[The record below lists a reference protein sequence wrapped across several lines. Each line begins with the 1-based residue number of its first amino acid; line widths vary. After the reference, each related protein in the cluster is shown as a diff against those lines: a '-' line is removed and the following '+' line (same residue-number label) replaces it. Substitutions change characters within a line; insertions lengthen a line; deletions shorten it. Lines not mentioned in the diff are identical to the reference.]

1 MSILIAGGGI
11 GGLAAA
17 LSLHAAGLREVQ
29 VLEAATEIRQVG
41 VGVNLPPHAVRELTE
56 LGLGEALA
64 QHGIPTSELSYYDRR
79 GKLIW
84 AEPRGVG
91 AGYRWPQYS
100 IHRGRL
106 QQILFD
112 AVVARM
118 GDAVVRTGQRVSG
131 FAPMPGG
138 ARVQVADCSGASPA
152 IDRTIDADL
161 LIGADGIRS
170 AVRQSA
176 DPALGALATNGWM
189 MYRGTTRSGP
199 FLSGSSM
206 VIIGDEH
213 LRVVVYPIEPG
224 VNNWLLVR
232 PAEGATDKSGSDK
245 SGSDGGGSDGG
256 GSDKGG
262 SDGGATAEL
271 GHWNR
276 PVEPRAIAQCVQD
289 WTFDWLDVPA
299 LIAGSDIAW
308 EYPMAD
314 FDPLSQWVFGR
325 AALLGD
331 AAHAMYPFGS
341 NGASQAILDARVL
354 AWQLATQPDIDTAL
368 VAYQAERLPVASAV
382 QLANRRQANDVM
394 AKVSAMVRQDAH
406 AGAQAELKEV
416 EARYK
421 RLAGFDAETL
431 NARAS
436 WSVGGR

>member
-17 LSLHAAGLREVQ
+17 LSLHAAGLHKVQ

-84 AEPRGVG
+84 AEPRGLG

-118 GDAVVRTGQRVSG
+118 GEAVVRTGQRVSG
-131 FAPMPGG
+131 FVPMAAGV
-138 ARVQVADCSGASPA
+138 RVQVADRSGAIPA
-152 IDRTIDADL
+152 TDRTIEADL

-176 DPALGALATNGWM
+176 APALGALATNGWM
-189 MYRGTTRSGP
+189 MYRGTTRSGR

-232 PAEGATDKSGSDK
+232 PAECGTDQGGTDQGGTDGGATGQ
-245 SGSDGGGSDGG
+245 
-256 GSDKGG
+256 
-262 SDGGATAEL
+262 GATAEL
-271 GHWNR
+271 GNWNR
-276 PVEPRAIAQCVQD
+276 SVEPRAIAQCVQD

-299 LIAGSDIAW
+299 MVAGSDIAW

-354 AWQLATQPDIDTAL
+354 AWQLATQPEIDTAL
-368 VAYQAERLPVASAV
+368 TAYQAERLPVASAV

-436 WSVGGR
+436 WSVGRR

>member
-17 LSLHAAGLREVQ
+17 LSLHAAGLHEVQ

-84 AEPRGVG
+84 AEPRGLG

-118 GDAVVRTGQRVSG
+118 GETVVRTGQRVSG
-131 FAPMPGG
+131 FVPMAAGV
-138 ARVQVADCSGASPA
+138 RVQVADRSGAIPA
-152 IDRTIDADL
+152 TDRTIEADL

-176 DPALGALATNGWM
+176 APALGALATNGWM
-189 MYRGTTRSGP
+189 MYRGTTRSGR

-232 PAEGATDKSGSDK
+232 PAECGTDQGGTDGGATGQ
-245 SGSDGGGSDGG
+245 
-256 GSDKGG
+256 
-262 SDGGATAEL
+262 GATAEL
-271 GHWNR
+271 GNWNR
-276 PVEPRAIAQCVQD
+276 SVEPRAIAQCVQE

-299 LIAGSDIAW
+299 MVAGSDIAW
-308 EYPMAD
+308 KYPMAD

-354 AWQLATQPDIDTAL
+354 AWQLATQPEIDTAL
-368 VAYQAERLPVASAV
+368 TAYQAERLPVASAV

-436 WSVGGR
+436 WSVGRR

>member
-17 LSLHAAGLREVQ
+17 LSLHAAGLHEVQ

-84 AEPRGVG
+84 AEPRGLG

-118 GDAVVRTGQRVSG
+118 GETVVRTGQRVSG
-131 FAPMPGG
+131 FVPMAAGV
-138 ARVQVADCSGASPA
+138 RVQVADRSGAIPA
-152 IDRTIDADL
+152 TDRTIEADL

-189 MYRGTTRSGP
+189 MYRGTTRSGR

-232 PAEGATDKSGSDK
+232 PAECGTDQGGTDGVATGQ
-245 SGSDGGGSDGG
+245 
-256 GSDKGG
+256 
-262 SDGGATAEL
+262 GATAEL
-271 GHWNR
+271 GNWNR
-276 PVEPRAIAQCVQD
+276 SVEPRAIAQCVQD

-299 LIAGSDIAW
+299 MVAGSDIAW

-354 AWQLATQPDIDTAL
+354 AWQLATQPEIDTAL
-368 VAYQAERLPVASAV
+368 TAYQAERLPVASAV

-436 WSVGGR
+436 WSVGRR

>member
-17 LSLHAAGLREVQ
+17 LSLHAAGLHEVQ

-84 AEPRGVG
+84 AEPRGLG

-118 GDAVVRTGQRVSG
+118 GEAVVRTGQRVSG
-131 FAPMPGG
+131 FVPMAAGV
-138 ARVQVADCSGASPA
+138 RVQVADRSGASPA
-152 IDRTIDADL
+152 TDRTIEADL

-189 MYRGTTRSGP
+189 MYRGTTRSGR

-232 PAEGATDKSGSDK
+232 PAECGTDQGGTDQGGTDGGATGQ
-245 SGSDGGGSDGG
+245 
-256 GSDKGG
+256 
-262 SDGGATAEL
+262 GATAEL
-271 GHWNR
+271 GNWNR
-276 PVEPRAIAQCVQD
+276 SVEPRAIAQCVQE

-299 LIAGSDIAW
+299 MVAGSDIAW

-354 AWQLATQPDIDTAL
+354 AWQLATQPEIDTAL
-368 VAYQAERLPVASAV
+368 TAYQAERLPVASAV

-436 WSVGGR
+436 WSVGRR

>member
-17 LSLHAAGLREVQ
+17 LSLHAAGLHEVQ

-84 AEPRGVG
+84 AEPRGLG

-118 GDAVVRTGQRVSG
+118 GEAVVRTGQRVSG
-131 FAPMPGG
+131 FVPMAAGV
-138 ARVQVADCSGASPA
+138 RVQVADRSGASPA
-152 IDRTIDADL
+152 TDRTIEADL

-176 DPALGALATNGWM
+176 APALGALATNGWM
-189 MYRGTTRSGP
+189 MYRGTTRSGR

-232 PAEGATDKSGSDK
+232 PAECGTDQGGTDGVATGQ
-245 SGSDGGGSDGG
+245 
-256 GSDKGG
+256 
-262 SDGGATAEL
+262 GATAEL
-271 GHWNR
+271 GNWNR
-276 PVEPRAIAQCVQD
+276 SVEPRAIAQCVQD

-299 LIAGSDIAW
+299 MVAGSDIAW

-354 AWQLATQPDIDTAL
+354 AWQLATQPDMDAAL
-368 VAYQAERLPVASAV
+368 AAYQAERLPVASAV

-436 WSVGGR
+436 WSVGRR

>member
-1 MSILIAGGGI
+1 MNILIAGGGI

-17 LSLHAAGLREVQ
+17 LSLNAAGLHEVQ
-29 VLEAATEIRQVG
+29 VLEAAAEIRQVG

-84 AEPRGVG
+84 AEPRGLG

-118 GDAVVRTGQRVSG
+118 GEAVVRTGQRVSG
-131 FAPMPGG
+131 FVPMAAGV
-138 ARVQVADCSGASPA
+138 RVQVADRSGASSA
-152 IDRTIDADL
+152 TDRTIEADL

-189 MYRGTTRSGP
+189 MYRGTTRSGR

-232 PAEGATDKSGSDK
+232 PAECGTDQGGTDGVATGQ
-245 SGSDGGGSDGG
+245 
-256 GSDKGG
+256 
-262 SDGGATAEL
+262 GATAEL
-271 GHWNR
+271 GNWNR
-276 PVEPRAIAQCVQD
+276 SVEPRAIAQCVQD

-299 LIAGSDIAW
+299 MVAGSDIAW

-354 AWQLATQPDIDTAL
+354 AWQLAVQPDIDAAL

-394 AKVSAMVRQDAH
+394 VKVSAMVRQDEH

>member
-17 LSLHAAGLREVQ
+17 LSLNAAGLHKVQ

-64 QHGIPTSELSYYDRR
+64 HHGIPTSELSYYDRR

-84 AEPRGVG
+84 AEPRGLG

-118 GDAVVRTGQRVSG
+118 GETVVRTGQRVSG
-131 FAPMPGG
+131 FVPMAAGV
-138 ARVQVADCSGASPA
+138 RVQVADRSGASPA
-152 IDRTIDADL
+152 TDRTIEADL

-189 MYRGTTRSGP
+189 MYRGTTRSGR

-224 VNNWLLVR
+224 INNWLLVR
-232 PAEGATDKSGSDK
+232 PAECGTDQGGTEQGGTDGGATGQ
-245 SGSDGGGSDGG
+245 
-256 GSDKGG
+256 
-262 SDGGATAEL
+262 GATAEL
-271 GHWNR
+271 GNWNR
-276 PVEPRAIAQCVQD
+276 SVEPRAIAQCVQD

-299 LIAGSDIAW
+299 MVAGSDIAW

-354 AWQLATQPDIDTAL
+354 AWQLAVQPDIDAAL

>member
-1 MSILIAGGGI
+1 MNILIAGGGI

-17 LSLHAAGLREVQ
+17 LSLHAAGLRQVQ
-29 VLEAATEIRQVG
+29 VLEAAAKIRQVG

-64 QHGIPTSELSYYDRR
+64 QHGIPTSELAYYDRR

-100 IHRGRL
+100 IHRGTL

-112 AVVARM
+112 AVVARL
-118 GDAVVRTGQRVSG
+118 GETVVRTGQRVSG
-131 FAPMPGG
+131 FVPMPGG
-138 ARVQVADCSGASPA
+138 ARVQVADRSGTSPA
-152 IDRTIDADL
+152 TDRTIEADL

-189 MYRGTTRSGP
+189 MYRGITRSGP

-232 PAEGATDKSGSDK
+232 PAEGGTDQ
-245 SGSDGGGSDGG
+245 
-256 GSDKGG
+256 
-262 SDGGATAEL
+262 GAANQNASETL
-271 GHWNR
+271 GNWNR
-276 PVEPRAIAQCVQD
+276 PVEPRAIAQCVHD
-289 WTFDWLDVPA
+289 WSFDWLDVPA
-299 LIAGSDIAW
+299 LVAGSDIAW

-354 AWQLATQPDIDTAL
+354 AWQLATQPAIDAGL
-368 VAYQAERLPVASAV
+368 AAYQAERLPVASAV

-431 NARAS
+431 NTRAS

>member
-17 LSLHAAGLREVQ
+17 LSLHAAGLHEVQ

-84 AEPRGVG
+84 AEPRGLG

-118 GDAVVRTGQRVSG
+118 GEAVVRTGQRVSG
-131 FAPMPGG
+131 FVPMAAGV
-138 ARVQVADCSGASPA
+138 RVQVADRSGASPA
-152 IDRTIDADL
+152 TDRTIEADL

-189 MYRGTTRSGP
+189 MYRGTTRSGR

-232 PAEGATDKSGSDK
+232 PAECGTDQGGTDQGGTDGGATGQ
-245 SGSDGGGSDGG
+245 
-256 GSDKGG
+256 
-262 SDGGATAEL
+262 GATAEL
-271 GHWNR
+271 GNWNR
-276 PVEPRAIAQCVQD
+276 SVEPRAIAQCVHD

-299 LIAGSDIAW
+299 MVAGSDIAW

-354 AWQLATQPDIDTAL
+354 AWQLATQPEIDTAL
-368 VAYQAERLPVASAV
+368 TAYQAERLPVASAV

>member
-17 LSLHAAGLREVQ
+17 LSLHAAGLHEVQ

-84 AEPRGVG
+84 AEPRGLG

-118 GDAVVRTGQRVSG
+118 GEAVVRTGQRVSG
-131 FAPMPGG
+131 FVPMAAGV
-138 ARVQVADCSGASPA
+138 RVQVADRSGAIPA
-152 IDRTIDADL
+152 TDRTIEADL

-176 DPALGALATNGWM
+176 APALGALATNGWM
-189 MYRGTTRSGP
+189 MYRGTTRSGR

-232 PAEGATDKSGSDK
+232 PAECGTDQGGTDGVATGQ
-245 SGSDGGGSDGG
+245 
-256 GSDKGG
+256 
-262 SDGGATAEL
+262 GATAEL
-271 GHWNR
+271 GNWNR
-276 PVEPRAIAQCVQD
+276 SVEPRAIAQCVQD

-299 LIAGSDIAW
+299 MVAGSDIAW

-354 AWQLATQPDIDTAL
+354 AWQLATQPEIDTAL
-368 VAYQAERLPVASAV
+368 TAYQAERLPVASAV

>member
-17 LSLHAAGLREVQ
+17 LSLHAAGLHKVQ

-84 AEPRGVG
+84 AEPRGLG

-118 GDAVVRTGQRVSG
+118 GEAVVRTGQRVSG
-131 FAPMPGG
+131 FVPMAAGV
-138 ARVQVADCSGASPA
+138 RVQVADRSGASPA
-152 IDRTIDADL
+152 TDRTIEADL

-189 MYRGTTRSGP
+189 MYRGTTRSGR

-232 PAEGATDKSGSDK
+232 PAECGTDQGGTDQGGTDGGATGQ
-245 SGSDGGGSDGG
+245 
-256 GSDKGG
+256 
-262 SDGGATAEL
+262 GATAEL
-271 GHWNR
+271 GNWNR
-276 PVEPRAIAQCVQD
+276 SVEPRAIAQCVQE

-299 LIAGSDIAW
+299 MVAGSDIAW

-354 AWQLATQPDIDTAL
+354 AWQLATQPEIDTAL
-368 VAYQAERLPVASAV
+368 TAYQAERLPVASAV

-436 WSVGGR
+436 WSVGRR